1 MLPLF
6 LFSFCPALTREIP
19 ETSNGIRERLIF
31 HLREPHETIL
41 FLPRKT
47 RKSRKSYPRATG
59 GREGAKREEKS
70 ERRSERSPRGPG
82 LPLYQA
88 LCTTLG
94 GF

>member
-47 RKSRKSYPRATG
+47 RKSRKSYPRATKRRRRSEEG
-59 GREGAKREEKS
+59 GKKREE
-70 ERRSERSPRGPG
+70 EREIAPG

-94 GF
+94 EF